1 MSTQKKFLI
10 YLILIIVFFI
20 FSQIMIAYALHTTYK
35 NKDTDVK
42 TKYITDVEVKASSI
56 DGYATGKVKNDEANT
71 LQNKYIKVETYS
83 KHDVLMGTKY
93 IKIDDINANEEKE
106 FEVHFNFKK
115 VEKTIIDIVE
125 EKDVE
130 EVEGLSFEDM
140 TSDPERNFIAIVAAV
155 VILHFI

>member
-35 NKDTDVK
+35 YKDTDVK
-42 TKYITDVEVKASSI
+42 TKYMTDVEVKASSI

-93 IKIDDINANEEKE
+93 AKIDSINAN
-106 FEVHFNFKK
+106 
-115 VEKTIIDIVE
+115 E

-140 TSDPERNFIAIVAAV
+140 TSDPERNLIAVVAAI